1 MRRSVD
7 AFICGQRRDHP
18 VAENIMNGA
27 GRQCA
32 DLVSFGLL
40 GEAPCFAAAMHQ
52 VRRFAATSA
61 HVLING
67 ETGTG
72 KELVAR
78 AVHYLGPRRYKPFVP
93 VNCGALPDNLM
104 ENELFGHA
112 RGAFTDARE
121 SQPGVVGGAHGGTL
135 FLDEIECLSLKGQ
148 VALLRF
154 LQDGN
159 YRPLGSRC
167 DVQADVRVIAASNRD
182 FDEMVQDGSF
192 RQDLLYRLAIMSLS
206 LPPLRA
212 RSSDIPALIR
222 HFIGR
227 FAREYGREAP
237 RLDEAGIDA
246 AMRYGWPGNIRELEN
261 VVHRQFLLA
270 EDGVLRLD
278 LPVAGRNAPFA
289 EGPVEG
295 MAGGLAAL
303 DMKAAKAKV
312 IERFERD
319 YLETLIA
326 AAGGN
331 VSAAARQAGKERRAF
346 GKLLKKYGID
356 RERF

>member
-1 MRRSVD
+1 MSLRLDSVGAQVSLD
-7 AFICGQRRDHP
+7 RGGPQGNA
-18 VAENIMNGA
+18 VAE
-27 GRQCA
+27 
-32 DLVSFGLL
+32 DLSSFGLL
-40 GEAPCFAAAMHQ
+40 GTAPCFIAAMNQ
-52 VRRFAATSA
+52 VRRFADTTA
-61 HVLING
+61 HVLLHG

-78 AVHYLGPRRYKPFVP
+78 AIHYLGPRRYKPFVP

-121 SQPGVVGGAHGGTL
+121 SQPGVVGGADGGTL

-154 LQDGN
+154 LQDGV
-159 YRPLGSRC
+159 YRPLGSRFEI
-167 DVQADVRVIAASNRD
+167 QADVRVIAASNRD
-182 FDEMVQDGSF
+182 FGEMVSDGSF
-192 RQDLLYRLAIMSLS
+192 RQDLLYRLAIMSLN

-212 RSSDIPALIR
+212 RSADIPVLVR

-227 FAREYGREAP
+227 FAREYEKSAP
-237 RLDEAGIDA
+237 QPDEASMIA
-246 AMRYGWPGNIRELEN
+246 AMDYPWPGNVRELEN

-270 EDGVLRLD
+270 EHGVLRLEF
-278 LPVAGRNAPFA
+278 PATT
-289 EGPVEG
+289 
-295 MAGGLAAL
+295 GLAAGTVAAQGSGHGESASL
-303 DMKAAKAKV
+303 ALMDMKAAKAKV

-331 VSAAARQAGKERRAF
+331 VSAAARHAGKERRAF
-346 GKLLKKYGID
+346 GKLLKKYAID
-356 RERF
+356 RDRY